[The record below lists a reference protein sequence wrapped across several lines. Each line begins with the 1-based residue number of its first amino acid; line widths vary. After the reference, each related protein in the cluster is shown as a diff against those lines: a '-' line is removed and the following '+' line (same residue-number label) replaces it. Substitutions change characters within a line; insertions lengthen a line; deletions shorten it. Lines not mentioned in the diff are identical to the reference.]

1 MCIVAKCR
9 EAIKGILLDHQQAQ
23 AVVGTRRWLMVHILP
38 VKQQMLDSLYTHLL
52 EGPTLH
58 LLQRILQGLVAC
70 PRGVVIHVLQ
80 S

>member
-9 EAIKGILLDHQQAQ
+9 EAIKGILLGHQQAQ
-23 AVVGTRRWLMVHILP
+23 VVVGTRRWLMVHILL
-38 VKQQMLDSLYTHLL
+38 VQQQMLDSLYTHLL

-58 LLQRILQGLVAC
+58 LQGLVAC